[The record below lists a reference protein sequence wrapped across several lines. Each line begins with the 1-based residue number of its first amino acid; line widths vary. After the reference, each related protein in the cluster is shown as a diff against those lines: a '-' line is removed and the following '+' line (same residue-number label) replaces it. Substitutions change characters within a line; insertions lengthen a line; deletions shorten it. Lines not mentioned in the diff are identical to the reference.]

1 MKALYTL
8 IKLNKKKL
16 DELLINKKTILGVID
31 NFNLKIKYIE
41 TQIKTEMEAHT
52 SSEFSI
58 FLENFVSNSNKK
70 LEKLKYDVASFQR
83 SIAILES
90 QISEQYSEL
99 KRFEI
104 ILTNEKQKALKKEKV
119 LETKVLDE
127 LTIIKFNQTGE
138 A

>member
-1 MKALYTL
+1 MKALNTL
-8 IKLNKKKL
+8 IKIAKKKL
-16 DELLINKKTILGVID
+16 DELLINKKTILGVIE
-31 NFNLKIKYIE
+31 NFNLKIQQIE
-41 TQIKTEMEAHT
+41 SQIKTEIEAHT

-70 LEKLKYDVASFQR
+70 LERLKYDVASFQR
-83 SIAILES
+83 SILILES

-104 ILTNEKQKALKKEKV
+104 IMAKEKEKELQKAKV

-127 LTIIKFNQTGE
+127 LTVIKFNQTGE
-138 A
+138 V

>member
-1 MKALYTL
+1 MKALKTL

-31 NFNLKIKYIE
+31 NFNLKIKYIDS
-41 TQIKTEMEAHT
+41 QIKTEMEAHT

-58 FLENFVSNSNKK
+58 FLENFVTSSSKK
-70 LEKLKYDVASFQR
+70 LEKLKYDVVSFQR
-83 SIAILES
+83 SILILES

-104 ILTNEKQKALKKEKV
+104 ILAKEKEKELKKEKV

-138 A
+138 V